1 MKRSHFPLCTALL
14 VLGCSVKS
22 APPPEQIGPCSGRC
36 IADPVPHCVR
46 ADSSCANGNDCS
58 SGLTCARVL
67 STTTCATQADTMP
80 TCRPTHFN
88 RLMLQMGFG
97 VGGMPISIDTTAADP
112 SVQWQAPEHA
122 EFMACALFSC
132 SPSFFPIGQSP
143 DDEDEL
149 SKIMNFK
156 QCVVLFG
163 AFPAAQS
170 AFVLSRESTY
180 FGAASCTAS
189 RSAPRVVTS
198 LAVGCW
204 AYDSTSIVAASDL
217 VHIPGSLLSQ
227 LPQIPHAGSCLED
240 GTACYDASKD
250 MFGVCV
256 EHECRRRCRSAV
268 DCALLDDAPGTGDQC
283 GWSCDDVPGSD
294 LGACKALP

>member
-1 MKRSHFPLCTALL
+1 MARGECRFSLGRDPRILRNGRRRPADQRHVPRRSGADRAPHVADLCGTAIQDRIPMKRSHFPLCTALL

-170 AFVLSRESTY
+170 AFVLSRES
-180 FGAASCTAS
+180 
-189 RSAPRVVTS
+189 
-198 LAVGCW
+198 
-204 AYDSTSIVAASDL
+204 
-217 VHIPGSLLSQ
+217 
-227 LPQIPHAGSCLED
+227 
-240 GTACYDASKD
+240 
-250 MFGVCV
+250 
-256 EHECRRRCRSAV
+256 
-268 DCALLDDAPGTGDQC
+268 
-283 GWSCDDVPGSD
+283 
-294 LGACKALP
+294 